1 MQFEDYT
8 LTPLKDAHGMYI
20 RGKLTQGYR
29 THIDF
34 PLNLGA
40 VWSMFCVFLND
51 SVVSIH
57 WC

>member
-1 MQFEDYT
+1 M
-8 LTPLKDAHGMYI
+8 LTPLKDAHGMYTQE
-20 RGKLTQGYR
+20 KLTQGYR
-29 THIDF
+29 THAEF
-34 PLNLGA
+34 PLNPEA